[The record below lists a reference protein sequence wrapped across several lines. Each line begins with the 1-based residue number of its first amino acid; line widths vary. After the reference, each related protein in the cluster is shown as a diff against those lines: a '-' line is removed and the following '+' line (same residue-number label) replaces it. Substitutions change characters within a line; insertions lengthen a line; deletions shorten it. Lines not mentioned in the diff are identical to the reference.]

1 MRTCKNCKSKF
12 EQVRSNQ
19 IVCSPLC
26 AYDYQKKQKAK
37 QWNKEKKERKEKL
50 KTRSEHLNEL
60 QVIFNAFIRERDKNE
75 PCISCGKIFK
85 PNEKRDASH
94 YRSVGSTPE
103 LRFCE
108 ENVYSACVHC
118 NQHLHG
124 NLIEYRKRL
133 VEKFGVYLVDW
144 LESNHEPKHYSIE
157 DIKELKEHYKNE
169 TKLIKQSRQGTL

>member
-26 AYDYQKKQKAK
+26 AYDYSKKQKAK

-75 PCISCGKIFK
+75 PCISCGKPLKGKF
-85 PNEKRDASH
+85 DAGH
-94 YRSVGSTPE
+94 YKSVGSYPE
-103 LRFCE
+103 LRFE
-108 ENVYSACVHC
+108 ENNVHGQCVHC
-118 NQHLHG
+118 NQHKGGAIH
-124 NLIEYRKRL
+124 EYRKGLIDRVGL
-133 VEKFGVYLVDW
+133 HVVEW
-144 LESNHEPKHYSIE
+144 LELNHEPKKYTIE
-157 DIKELKEHYKNE
+157 QIKELKEHYKNE
-169 TKLIKQSRQGTL
+169 TKLIRQSRQGTI